1 MAIPILFNRIPP
13 DKRLDRE
20 ASITLVL
27 QSLFTF
33 GSALSSIFLNL
44 YLWRLT
50 ESLWINGI
58 YNIVSNAFIAVC
70 FVIGGK
76 LAKKL
81 DRMVVYRIGITLIAL
96 FYLCILLAK
105 EHVAEYYILFAV
117 FSGIGSGFYWIG
129 YWTLLYDVSND
140 ENRMRFLGLSSAFS
154 TAAAMSG
161 PLVSGVIFNAVGGL
175 RGYTIVFG
183 IAFVV
188 FLLTAVLSL
197 LVPKAPSHHKAYYLG
212 HMGLLL
218 RKNKTWRKAMYGNLI
233 TGIMQGV
240 FLFLPQIL
248 LIAVFQKESFVSY
261 FGAFLSMLT
270 ILINILFSKL
280 ARERHERKYLLWS
293 VIGYMIAA
301 SLLLFKLSPVI
312 VISFMILQTLFG
324 PLKSNAFD
332 SYFYRLIGTL
342 PLKGKLR
349 IESMV
354 VREIC
359 WDAGRIATVFLLIS
373 LSSNLNAPWLPWVV
387 IGSCASQFLLFFL
400 MDELEQSTKRR

>member
-20 ASITLVL
+20 AAITLAL

-33 GSALSSIFLNL
+33 GSSLSSIFLNL

-105 EHVAEYYILFAV
+105 VHVAEYYILFAV

-140 ENRMRFLGLSSAFS
+140 GNRMRFLGLSSAFS

-161 PLVSGVIFNAVGGL
+161 PLLSGVIFNAVGGL

-197 LVPKAPSHHKAYYLG
+197 LVPKAPSHRKAYYLG

-387 IGSCASQFLLFFL
+387 IGSCTSQFLLFFL

>member
-20 ASITLVL
+20 AAITLAL

-33 GSALSSIFLNL
+33 GSSLSSIFLNL

-105 EHVAEYYILFAV
+105 VHVAEYYILFAV

-140 ENRMRFLGLSSAFS
+140 GNRMRFLGLSSAFS

-161 PLVSGVIFNAVGGL
+161 PLLSGVIFNAVGGL

-197 LVPKAPSHHKAYYLG
+197 LVPKAPSHRKAYYLG

-354 VREIC
+354 VREIS